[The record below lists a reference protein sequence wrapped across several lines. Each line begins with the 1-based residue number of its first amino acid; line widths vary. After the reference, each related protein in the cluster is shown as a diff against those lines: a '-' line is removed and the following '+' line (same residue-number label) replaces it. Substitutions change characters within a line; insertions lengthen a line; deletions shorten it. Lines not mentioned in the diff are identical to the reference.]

1 MFKKTAIAAAVG
13 LTLSVGAQADY
24 RWQLDGQA
32 GRTNIDVGRDDGDV
46 DQFGIGGR
54 FYFDDVDTGNGPL
67 GEAAFLDHASYV
79 GAGYVYTDLD
89 DIVEEALT
97 RAALW
102 DDVKESVARGQ
113 FAVLTAFV

>member
-54 FYFDDVDTGNGPL
+54 FYFDDVDTGM
-67 GEAAFLDHASYV
+67 AV
-79 GAGYVYTDLD
+79 GMQQ
-89 DIVEEALT
+89 
-97 RAALW
+97 
-102 DDVKESVARGQ
+102 S
-113 FAVLTAFV
+113 AVLALGAIALRFDSFPSNAVPLVSRIR